1 MMDNVTSKDGYYD
14 ADLEMGGVCDNLDY
28 SGGEEIENNKMKP
41 LYFEGSG
48 NGGIKFEE
56 RLSPSIATSCGGED
70 TESVKLMVIDERN
83 VELPEKKVV
92 KERPKAMSA
101 KKPPKPP
108 RPPRGLSLDSADQK
122 LIRELHELARLKRAR
137 VERMKALKK
146 TREARVSSPKNQLF
160 ATLLTVLFCL
170 VVLLQGIS
178 SRTSSAASFQ
188 GSPISSGVAERS
200 IISVQHNPISSA
212 SYDNGSGFESHR
224 LVEQSS
230 GDNRAEQVS
239 RAVG

>member
-1 MMDNVTSKDGYYD
+1 MMENVTSKDGYFD
-14 ADLEMGGVCDNLDY
+14 ADLEMGGACDN
-28 SGGEEIENNKMKP
+28 SVGEEIENNNMKP

-48 NGGIKFEE
+48 NGGNKFEE
-56 RLSPSIATSCGGED
+56 RLSPSIAMSCGGED

-83 VELPEKKVV
+83 VEVPEKVV

-188 GSPISSGVAERS
+188 GSPISSGVTERS

-212 SYDNGSGFESHR
+212 SYYNGPGFESHR

-230 GDNRAEQVS
+230 GNNRGEQAS